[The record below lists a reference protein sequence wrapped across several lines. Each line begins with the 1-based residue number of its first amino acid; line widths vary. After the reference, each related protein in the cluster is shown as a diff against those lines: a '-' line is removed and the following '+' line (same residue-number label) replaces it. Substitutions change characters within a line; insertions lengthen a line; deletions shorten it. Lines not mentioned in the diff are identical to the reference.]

1 MTGNSV
7 RDEGGRGGGCKPHSP
22 FVANCF
28 SVGVTFPTTFLR
40 VLLPSSWCCLLA
52 CLLRHVL
59 LVFVMPIVVVA
70 S

>member
-1 MTGNSV
+1 MATLFV
-7 RDEGGRGGGCKPHSP
+7 ARREGGGAVNHIRRLSQTG
-22 FVANCF
+22 F

-40 VLLPSSWCCLLA
+40 FLLPSSWFCLLA